1 MATALYNVNPRLKLF
16 VLGEA
21 SNQRSRDNIVVTQT
35 GTAIESGTLL
45 TRVDTGTA
53 AFAMDA
59 GATGNP
65 TSGSITVGAAAMA
78 GVYVVEFTAATKFT
92 VEAPDGTTIGTGTLG
107 TAFNKGGLT
116 FTLTAGATPAVAGDT
131 AKVTVAAGTGKYI
144 VYAANGAAGPADA
157 ILYQS
162 LPAATG
168 DARAVG
174 FTRDCE
180 VNRFELT
187 GLDATGEA
195 QLAQKG
201 IIVRGDASVLG
212 ISTPAL

>member
-1 MATALYNVNPRLKLF
+1 V
-16 VLGEA
+16 
-21 SNQRSRDNIVVTQT
+21 QT
-35 GTAIESGTLL
+35 
-45 TRVDTGTA
+45 
-53 AFAMDA
+53 
-59 GATGNP
+59 
-65 TSGSITVGAAAMA
+65 
-78 GVYVVEFTAATKFT
+78 
-92 VEAPDGTTIGTGTLG
+92 
-107 TAFNKGGLT
+107 
-116 FTLTAGATPAVAGDT
+116 
-131 AKVTVAAGTGKYI
+131 GTGKYV
-144 VYAANGAAGPADA
+144 VYTANGAAGPADA

-201 IIVRGDASVLG
+201 IIVRGATTLG

>member
-21 SNQRSRDNIVVTQT
+21 SNQRSRDNIVVSQT

-116 FTLTAGATPAVAGDT
+116 FTLTAGGTAAVAGDT

-144 VYAANGAAGPADA
+144 VYTANGAAGPADA

-201 IIVRGDASVLG
+201 IIVRGNASVLG

>member
-78 GVYVVEFTAATKFT
+78 GAYVIEFTAATKFT

-116 FTLTAGATPAVAGDT
+116 FTLTAGGTAAVAGDT
-131 AKVTVAAGTGKYI
+131 ATVTVAAGTGKYI
-144 VYAANGAAGPADA
+144 VYTANGAAGPADA

-180 VNRFELT
+180 VSRFELT

-201 IIVRGDASVLG
+201 IIVRGNASVLG

>member
-1 MATALYNVNPRLKLF
+1 MATALYNTLPRLKLF

-35 GTAIESGTLL
+35 GAAIESGTLL
-45 TRVDTGTA
+45 TKVDTGTA
-53 AFAMDA
+53 AFAMVA
-59 GATGNP
+59 GSTGNP
-65 TSGSITVGAAAMA
+65 TSGAITVGAAAMA
-78 GVYVVEFTAATKFT
+78 GTYTIEFTAATKFT
-92 VEAPDGTTIGTGTLG
+92 VEAPDGVTIGTGTTG
-107 TAFNKGGLT
+107 VAFNKGGLT

-131 AKVTVAAGTGKYI
+131 ATIAVATGTGKYV
-144 VYAANGAAGPADA
+144 VYTANGAAGPADA

-201 IIVRGDASVLG
+201 IIVRGKETLG

>member
-1 MATALYNVNPRLKLF
+1 MATALYNVHPRLKLF
-16 VLGEA
+16 VLSEA

-35 GTAIESGTLL
+35 GTAIDSGTLL
-45 TRVDTGTA
+45 TKVDTGTA

-65 TSGSITVGAAAMA
+65 TSGTITVGAAAMPGA
-78 GVYVVEFTAATKFT
+78 YTVEFTAATKFT
-92 VEAPDGTTIGTGTLG
+92 VEAPDGVTVGTGTLG
-107 TAFNKGGLT
+107 TAFTKGGLS
-116 FTLTAGATPAVAGDT
+116 FTLTAGGTPAVAGDT
-131 AKVTVAAGTGKYI
+131 AKITVAAGSNKYV
-144 VYAANGAAGPADA
+144 VYTADGAAGEADA
-157 ILYQS
+157 ILYQT

-168 DARAVG
+168 DAKAVG

-187 GLDATGEA
+187 GLDAVGEA
-195 QLAQKG
+195 GLAKKG
-201 IIVRGDASVLG
+201 IICRSNTAVLG

>member
-78 GVYVVEFTAATKFT
+78 GAYVIEFTAATKFT

-131 AKVTVAAGTGKYI
+131 AKVTVAAGTGKYS
-144 VYAANGAAGPADA
+144 VYTANGAAGPADA

-201 IIVRGDASVLG
+201 IIVRGGASVLG